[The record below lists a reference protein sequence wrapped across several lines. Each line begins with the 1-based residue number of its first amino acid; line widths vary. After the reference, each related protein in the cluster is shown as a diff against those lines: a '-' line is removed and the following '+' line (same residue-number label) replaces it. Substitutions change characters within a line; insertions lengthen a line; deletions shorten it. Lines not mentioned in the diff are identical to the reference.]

1 VNAEQAAALRAP
13 FPDTDVDLLPKPT
26 RRDAEKG
33 RCRECNGWHG
43 LPAVHL
49 QYVGHAAL
57 TARLLDVDPGWTWE
71 PVAFDNRGLPAL
83 DELGGLWIRLTVAG
97 VTRLGYGHADGKRGG
112 DAIKEAIGDA
122 LRNAAMRFGCALDL
136 WRKSDRRTAVGLPSE
151 REEQSTAEDQP
162 APPRPATKRQLTALH
177 AALTELGLTGRPDKL
192 VFVSGLVGREI
203 TSSSELSTRE
213 AAEAIDTVRAQLAE
227 AEGPA
232 PDAPEAG

>member
-1 VNAEQAAALRAP
+1 MKAELAAALRAP
-13 FPDTDVDLLPKPT
+13 FPDADIDLLPKPT
-26 RRDAEKG
+26 GKDAEKG
-33 RCRECNGWHG
+33 RCRECGGWHG

-57 TARLLDVDPGWTWE
+57 TARLLDIDPGWSWE
-71 PVAFDNRGLPAL
+71 PVAFDARGLPAL
-83 DELGGLWIRLTVAG
+83 DELGGLWIRLTIAG
-97 VTRLGYGHADGKRGG
+97 VTRFGYGDAGGKRGG

-136 WRKSDRRTAVGLPSE
+136 WRKSDRRTTVGLPPE
-151 REEQSTAEDQP
+151 REEQGTAEDQP

-192 VFVSGLVGREI
+192 VFVSGLIGREI

-213 AAEAIDTVRAQLAE
+213 AAEAIDTVRAQSAE
-227 AEGPA
+227 SKESAPGA
-232 PDAPEAG
+232 PDAE